1 MIPEYKWIKEGK
13 DWVRIQI
20 PVNKWKGIPPI
31 EDQIKKPTDNKQAL
45 LKKDLT
51 TVLMGSKISTVKQIY
66 IKKPL
71 DEQRLF

>member
-31 EDQIKKPTDNKQAL
+31 E
-45 LKKDLT
+45 
-51 TVLMGSKISTVKQIY
+51 VE

-71 DEQRLF
+71 DE